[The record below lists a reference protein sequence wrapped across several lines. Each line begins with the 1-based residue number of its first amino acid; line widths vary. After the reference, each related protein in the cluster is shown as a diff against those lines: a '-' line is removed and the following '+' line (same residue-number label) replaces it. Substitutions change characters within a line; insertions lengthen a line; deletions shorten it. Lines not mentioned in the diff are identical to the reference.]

1 MHVSSRSTLEQL
13 QKLFFST
20 STPRRRPTRHSSLPK
35 FEFERSTSFGLMN
48 TSVSKI
54 ERKITANPIRLGSLI
69 SQTKILSRK
78 VFRSADKKPSNYES
92 TPEYDQI
99 HRDSTQLAT
108 SRKSFIKKRSSV
120 LKKKA
125 IRNRVQKDKRFAAYN
140 QMRRI
145 SKVERTTDETY
156 SLNSAV
162 NISGATYNLDVDD
175 VTYET
180 DILNFQAEVNQ
191 CQGPVEIVVDSFDD
205 EIDFEK
211 LCNVRQSE
219 CPFEDK
225 EKIGSKLASYTNKEK
240 HHSSGSL
247 AVEGDSNV
255 SPQSVNSNVS
265 ANSTTR
271 MSSHCA
277 RLYWSQHK
285 IPKIETYK
293 AEKKSFDCDS
303 RQSSHSNH
311 SSQSLFTTIKSIH
324 SNVTVGWHDLPSFIQ
339 YYIVAITFCFI
350 SILHYQFAH

>member
-1 MHVSSRSTLEQL
+1 M
-13 QKLFFST
+13 
-20 STPRRRPTRHSSLPK
+20 RHSSLPK
-35 FEFERSTSFGLMN
+35 FENERSSSFGLMN

-54 ERKITANPIRLGSLI
+54 ERKVTANSTRLGSLI
-69 SQTKILSRK
+69 LQTKRLSRK
-78 VFRSADKKPSNYES
+78 IVWSADKKTSNYES

-99 HRDSTQLAT
+99 HRDSTKLAT
-108 SRKSFIKKRSSV
+108 SRKSFIKKRSS

-140 QMRRI
+140 QMRRM
-145 SKVERTTDETY
+145 SKVERSTDATY
-156 SLNSAV
+156 SLNIAA
-162 NISGATYNLDVDD
+162 NISGATYNVDVDD

-180 DILNFQAEVNQ
+180 DIQNFQAEVNQ
-191 CQGPVEIVVDSFDD
+191 YQGPVEIVVDNYDD

-211 LCNVRQSE
+211 LCNVKQSD

-225 EKIGSKLASYTNKEK
+225 EKIGNALALYMSKEK
-240 HHSSGSL
+240 HSPKSL
-247 AVEGDSNV
+247 GEGCSNV

-265 ANSTTR
+265 TNSTTR

-277 RLYWSQHK
+277 RLYWGQHK

-293 AEKKSFDCDS
+293 AEKKSFDNDS

-311 SSQSLFTTIKSIH
+311 SSQTLFTTIRSIH

-350 SILHYQFAH
+350 SILHYQLTH